1 MAEGTSHKIEDVLE
15 EAHDGRLLTHPRLGV
30 VGSRFRFCDAS
41 RDLLE
46 TFGVVE
52 NRDCCPARRPE
63 AVDEREEEAP
73 AAGAEQGGNIPAL
86 FREVTRNLP
95 LVPA

>member
-1 MAEGTSHKIEDVLE
+1 MSCSRRTTGVCFA
-15 EAHDGRLLTHPRLGV
+15 HPRLGIV
-30 VGSRFRFCDAS
+30 CCRFGLCDGSRVS
-41 RDLLE
+41 SK